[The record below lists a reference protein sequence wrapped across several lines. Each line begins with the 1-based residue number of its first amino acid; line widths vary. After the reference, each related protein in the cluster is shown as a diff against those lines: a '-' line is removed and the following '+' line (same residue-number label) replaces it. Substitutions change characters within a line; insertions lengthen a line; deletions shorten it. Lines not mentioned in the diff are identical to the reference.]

1 MGTIADKLQKLLST
15 KEAIKQAIISKGVSV
30 SDTDTFSSYASK
42 IQQIEAGG
50 GTSGGSEE
58 WEITDCSHLFR
69 DAVRLDVF
77 DEIASHIKNPTN
89 FYYAFYQNSSNS
101 NYKSIDMSK
110 LGDTSGVTNCA
121 YMFGNCA
128 YIQEIINFG
137 DFGSCTSAERMFYGC
152 NNLSN
157 LDLSNVN
164 FAKVENAS
172 NMFYNCRNLTKIDVT
187 LPTLENTTYMFYSC
201 STLTDVNL
209 KGILGSG
216 TVTNMSFMFY
226 QCSDITEL
234 DFAECNTSN
243 VQTVSSSFARMSELI
258 SLLNLDLSGVTST
271 SYLNFFGSYTA
282 NNVKNITFKQGATF
296 GKTTQSAEI
305 ILNLTR
311 ATAFDTDGYVNM
323 INSLGTNETGCIRTI
338 KLYTELYNALTDEHK
353 ALATDKGYNLSYGTS

>member
-15 KEAIKQAIISKGVSV
+15 KEAIKQAIISKGVSI
-30 SDTDTFSSYASK
+30 SDTDTFFSYASK
-42 IQQIEAGG
+42 IKQIEAGG
-50 GTSGGSEE
+50 GTGGSED

-69 DAVRLDVF
+69 DAARLDIF
-77 DEIASHIKNPTN
+77 DEIAAHIKKPTS

-101 NYKSIDMSK
+101 NYRIIDMSK
-110 LGDTSGVTNCA
+110 LGDTSAVTSCA

-128 YIQEIINFG
+128 YIQEINNFG
-137 DFGSCTSAERMFYGC
+137 DLSSCTDAERMFYGC
-152 NNLSN
+152 SWLNKI
-157 LDLSNVN
+157 DLSNVN
-164 FAKVENAS
+164 FAALRDAS
-172 NMFYNCRNLTKIDVT
+172 NMFYNCKALTKIDLT
-187 LPTLENTTYMFYSC
+187 LPTLDNATYMFYSC

-282 NNVKNITFKQGATF
+282 NNVKNITFKQGTVF
-296 GKTTQSAEI
+296 GKSTQASEI

-311 ATAFDTDGYVNM
+311 ATAFNVDGYVNM
-323 INSLGTNETGCIRTI
+323 INSLGTNTTGYTRTI
-338 KLYTELYNALTDEHK
+338 KLYTELYNSLTDEQK